1 MGLNAFL
8 FQVVARGD
16 AMYQSSRLP
25 WSVRLGG
32 AGVDPGYDPLAVA
45 IDECHRLGMELH
57 AWINTFRIGDV
68 ATVAAF
74 ENVSEPGHVYYEQ
87 PGWVET
93 YNNQLW
99 LDPSSAEA
107 RAWLVENVME
117 IVDGY
122 DIDAVNFD
130 FIRYPSGGLQD
141 DLASF
146 QFDPRGFSEIEDWRR
161 NNITLFVNDVSQ
173 RIAQSK
179 PWVKVG
185 SAPFGNYRSFEGAWP
200 AAWAFSDVFQESR
213 RWLSEGTHDYMS
225 PQIYFDIGREPEPP
239 NSYDSPDFAYLID
252 EWVAESANRP
262 IFAGHGPY
270 KSVVFEEL
278 DTQIAR
284 ARSGGAAG
292 QIFFRFDHIRGFDFN
307 MSYPGR
313 ALPAAM
319 RHRFEFA
326 SPAMVAG
333 LSPESNVVPGD
344 SVSVVLTW
352 NESSATTADPL
363 ALYAIFAANDRDPNH
378 ESGEDL
384 LATVWQGVT
393 TYTDTISLAAAESRR
408 YVVVAVSRLG
418 ATAPPSNVVSA
429 TPVSI
434 SDQAV
439 APAFAIT
446 SVWPVPAADVVNVT
460 IRPRRSTI
468 LNVSL
473 YDVLGRQVRQT
484 TLDAVGGEAVT
495 HTLAVDHIPGGVYF
509 LVARDGSS
517 SQSRRIVIA
526 R

>member
-1 MGLNAFL
+1 MGLNAFV

-16 AMYQSSRLP
+16 AMYPSSRLP

-45 IDECHRLGMELH
+45 VDECHRLGMELH

-74 ENVSEPGHVYYEQ
+74 ENVTEPGHVYYEQ

-107 RAWLVENVME
+107 RSWLAENVME

-122 DIDAVNFD
+122 DIDAVHFD

-173 RIAQSK
+173 RIFQSK

-185 SAPFGNYRSFEGAWP
+185 SAPFGNYESFDGAWP

-213 RWLSEGTHDYMS
+213 RWLSEGTHDYMA

-292 QIFFRFDHIRGFDFN
+292 QVFFRFDHIRGFDFTT
-307 MSYPGR
+307 SYPGR
-313 ALPAAM
+313 ALPAPM

-326 SPAMVAG
+326 PPPMVAG
-333 LSPESNVVPGD
+333 LIGESNVLSGD
-344 SVSVVLTW
+344 SVAVVLTW
-352 NESSATTADPL
+352 NESSGTTADPL
-363 ALYAIFAANDRDPNH
+363 AMYAIFASNDRDPNH
-378 ESGEDL
+378 ETGEDL
-384 LATVWQGVT
+384 LATVWRGAT
-393 TYTDTISLAAAESRR
+393 TYTDNISTASANDRR
-408 YVVVAVSRLG
+408 YVVVALSRLG
-418 ATAPPSNVVSA
+418 AASPPSTVVSA
-429 TPVSI
+429 TPVGTSETVLTR
-434 SDQAV
+434 AL
-439 APAFAIT
+439 AIT
-446 SVWPVPAADVVNVT
+446 AVWPVPATDVVNIT
-460 IRPRRSTI
+460 IEPRHTAA
-468 LNVSL
+468 LDLTVF
-473 YDVLGRQVRQT
+473 DVLGRQVRKT
-484 TLDAVGGEAVT
+484 TIDAIGGQPVT
-495 HTLAVDHIPGGVYF
+495 HTLDVDQIPGGVYF
-509 LVARDGSS
+509 LVARDGTSY
-517 SQSRRIVIA
+517 QSRRLVIA